1 MLAWRTPPSATA
13 SENGANEP
21 TGSMVPWAQRRLL
34 EATRQAL
41 AAVAAD
47 VNAGLM
53 ETVGVRATWV
63 EGERAA
69 VQIHLPEGT
78 DKSRIAAAI
87 DLENVEAWV
96 TEQGELRVGIGPW
109 YTTKETDQV
118 VLSVIKVVHVLLGLH
133 GAAASTDDHQHEYSH
148 GPEETEQPSGHR
160 FRILKEAKVIIDLVR
175 GTSRR

>member
-1 MLAWRTPPSATA
+1 MAI
-13 SENGANEP
+13 ENGADEP

-47 VNAGLM
+47 VDAGLT

-63 EGERAA
+63 EGERAS
-69 VQIHLPEGT
+69 VRIDLPEGT
-78 DKSRIAAAI
+78 NTPRIATAI
-87 DLENVEAWV
+87 DLENVEAWAN
-96 TEQGELRVGIGPW
+96 EQGEVHVAIGPW

-118 VLSVIKVVHVLLGLH
+118 VLSVTKVVHVLLGLH
-133 GAAASTDDHQHEYSH
+133 GAAASSDDHQHEYSH
-148 GPEETEQPSGHR
+148 ESEEVEQQAGHR